1 MRGRRN
7 FILFTIL
14 AFLVVFVTGCSSTP
28 EAEPGVEPGSVAPVT
43 EPTTEAVVETPVEPA
58 VDTEALAR
66 AAELAADS
74 ARLMAELAAAQE
86 LAVAAGSE
94 SLFPDQFAGTSA
106 EYDALVKAWQENP
119 DKDYRNQMEN
129 LRDTY
134 LAMTKLAQAL
144 QVRERLVTAGLEDAD
159 PENFQK
165 GEDAVAQVETL
176 YNEGAPGF
184 QLIQQATIAY
194 DSYFTILAANLTTM
208 CEAQRERALAAKEKA
223 DSIKSA
229 MAAKEEYAAAELTL
243 TNADA
248 AYAVQSY
255 EKAYDGYVAAT
266 NDFTAIY
273 DDVFVRRAIAEEAI
287 RRAKQK
293 VDTSAA
299 IAAEADEIAPLQD
312 EEETAESNE
321 EVDGTE
327 AIQEEVK

>member
-1 MRGRRN
+1 MRSRRN
-7 FILFTIL
+7 FILFAIL
-14 AFLVVFVTGCSSTP
+14 ASLVVYITGCSSTP
-28 EAEPGVEPGSVAPVT
+28 EAEPEVVAPVT
-43 EPTTEAVVETPVEPA
+43 EPTADAVVESPVEPA

-94 SLFPDQFAGTSA
+94 ALFPDQFAKISA
-106 EYDALVKAWQENP
+106 EYDALVKAQQENP
-119 DKDYRNQMEN
+119 DKDYRNQIEN
-129 LRDTY
+129 LRDVY

-144 QVRERLVTAGLEDAD
+144 QARERLVAAGLEDAD
-159 PENFQK
+159 PENFQR
-165 GEDAVAQVETL
+165 GEDAVAQAEAL

-194 DSYFTILAANLTTM
+194 DSYSTILAANLTIM
-208 CEAQRERALAAKEKA
+208 CEAQREQALAAKEKA

-229 MAAKEEYAAAELTL
+229 MAAKEDYAAAELVL

-248 AYAVQSY
+248 AYAIKSY
-255 EKAYDGYVAAT
+255 EQAYDGYVAAT

-287 RRAKQK
+287 RRAKER

-312 EEETAESNE
+312 EEGTTESSE
-321 EVDGTE
+321 EVDGAE